1 MGTNSL
7 RKLTGLGI
15 VGAALVIGACTR
27 SASSAPTQTPV
38 SGAGGA
44 PLTAQQATME
54 AVRSAL
60 LTQTAQAVQGSG
72 GSAATPTPSA
82 GGGVVTATPAGGGP
96 AVTSI
101 PGTPGTPAPLVP
113 TATFAP
119 APTFPVPASYT
130 LHEGEF
136 PYCLGRR
143 FNRNPDD
150 ILALNGLTSSSYT
163 YPGQTLQI
171 PTSGTFIGQR
181 ALLSHPTTYVVGGGE
196 TIYSIA
202 CAYGDVYPEA
212 IAAVNGLTSPFT
224 LTPGSSIRIP

>member
-1 MGTNSL
+1 MKTNSL
-7 RKLTGLGI
+7 RRLAGLG
-15 VGAALVIGACTR
+15 VLGAALTIGACTR
-27 SASSAPTQTPV
+27 SASTAPTQTPS
-38 SGAGGA
+38 SGSSA
-44 PLTAQQATME
+44 PVTAQQATME

-60 LTQTAQAVQGSG
+60 LTQTAQVVQGAG
-72 GSAATPTPSA
+72 GAATPTPGTGA
-82 GGGVVTATPAGGGP
+82 GVVTATPGGGGP
-96 AVTSI
+96 VSTGAPS
-101 PGTPGTPAPLVP
+101 GSGTPAAVAP

-119 APTFPVPASYT
+119 VPTFPVPSSYT

-150 ILALNGLTSSSYT
+150 ILAINGLTSSSYT

-171 PTSGTFIGQR
+171 PTSGTFIGPR
-181 ALLSHPTTYVVGGGE
+181 ALLSHPTTYVPQGGE

-202 CAYGDVYPEA
+202 CNFGDVFPEA
-212 IAAVNGLTSPFT
+212 IAAANGLASPFT